1 MTLVHDRL
9 GPHGQRVPVDPST
22 MLDIPEECYDELH
35 RLHMAADEL
44 NSTRLELG
52 RLYQVLNNLSHV
64 CNTAENNAAASKK
77 KIVDAMGL
85 SEGNW
90 AIDFDSKKVARV
102 DDSSVKVPRVVGG

>member
-22 MLDIPEECYDELH
+22 MLDIPEECYEELH

-44 NSTRLELG
+44 NNARLETG
-52 RLYQVLNNLSHV
+52 RLYQVLHNLVNV

-77 KIVDAMGL
+77 KIIEVMGL
-85 SEGNW
+85 PVGNW
-90 AIDFDSKKVARV
+90 AVDFESKKIAKV
-102 DDSSVKVPRVVGG
+102 DDSGSKVPRVVGH